1 MGCVESTA
9 SDEPAMD
16 TNGMFP
22 PPESWRK
29 WAELSLRAGVAIQT
43 TQLFNQMAVFAK
55 ATGQMIDA
63 LPYPPPEEWRQHA
76 KLTLGANVSIAVTRA
91 FNQQAI
97 FDKIAGEAIESLPY
111 PAPESW
117 RQWAMKN
124 NLHANMNQA
133 CKQRFNQGGIFAR
146 LMDA

>member
-1 MGCVESTA
+1 M
-9 SDEPAMD
+9 
-16 TNGMFP
+16 
-22 PPESWRK
+22 
-29 WAELSLRAGVAIQT
+29 AIQT

-55 ATGQMIDA
+55 ATGQQIDA

-76 KLTLGANVSIAVTRA
+76 KLTLGANMSIAVTRA
-91 FNQQAI
+91 FNQQDI
-97 FDKIAGEAIESLPY
+97 FDKIAG
-111 PAPESW
+111 ESW

-124 NLHANMNQA
+124 NLGANMNQA